1 MKNGIT
7 RTITA
12 MKYAIP
18 VYNECF
24 RKSPSPIIFLDKY
37 SDADIDSAAVMP
49 VIRAAIPTIVVLRN
63 AKVNPAITP
72 VSSIMASFNPRI
84 MEPA

>member
-1 MKNGIT
+1 
-7 RTITA
+7 
-12 MKYAIP
+12 
-18 VYNECF
+18 
-24 RKSPSPIIFLDKY
+24 
-37 SDADIDSAAVMP
+37 MP